1 MGLTL
6 RFEIFPADLNATAD
20 FYVRVLGCQVVRDE
34 RHAGPG
40 YLALQRDAVLVGA
53 SRRVDVIDKQGR
65 RPPVG
70 VELVLEAD
78 DVDEERA
85 RVVASG
91 WSLAEDIVERPWGLR
106 DFRLLDPSGY
116 YLRVTQRPP

>member
-6 RFEIFPADLNATAD
+6 RFEIFPADLNVTAD
-20 FYVRVLGCQVVRDE
+20 FYVRVLGFQVVRDE
-34 RHAGPG
+34 RHAEPG

-53 SRRVDVIDKQGR
+53 SRRANVNDEQGR

-91 WSLAEDIVERPWGLR
+91 WPLTEDIVERPWGLR